1 MNMMKKKMYSYLSLG
16 TLITGAVLGGYA
28 LVKIW
33 IVRASLPAGACPVI
47 TNRPLLYAGVALCLI
62 SFVFTL
68 LEQHAKKSENRN
80 K

>member
-1 MNMMKKKMYSYLSLG
+1 MKKNIFSYLSLG
-16 TLITGAVLGGYA
+16 TLMIGAAMGGYA

-33 IVRASLPAGACPVI
+33 ILKASLPAGTCPVI
-47 TNRPLLYAGVALCLI
+47 THRPLLYAGITLCLV

-68 LEQHAKKSENRN
+68 LEQHAKKGGEN